1 MEINNFDQVIGFVA
15 QANTVEGR
23 FVLMVANSMGGLFMN
38 TQTDLPGC
46 RVPATP
52 DEATRAKFCLTW
64 AVDNRQSPLVM
75 SYPHPVWDMRGG
87 WVNSSA
93 GPITP
98 TMYLTH
104 PGNQNSMTIPSG
116 TECLGYT
123 EGTFTLPSGQ
133 YVDSIAIRVPG
144 AAIVI
149 ADVATDGAA
158 DAGKPKVS
166 ASGVYGVI
174 GYTEIWDS
182 SDASLT
188 IRVE

>member
-1 MEINNFDQVIGFVA
+1 MEINRFEDVIGLVA
-15 QANTVEGR
+15 QADVVEGR
-23 FVLMVANSMGGLFMN
+23 FVIMVANAMGGAFLN
-38 TQTDLPGC
+38 TEADLPGC
-46 RVPATP
+46 RVPATA
-52 DEATRAKFCLTW
+52 DEATRAKFCVTW
-64 AVDNRQSPLVM
+64 AVDNRQSPLVF
-75 SYPHPVWDMRGG
+75 SYPHPAGNWDMRGG
-87 WVNSSA
+87 WVNSPS

-133 YVDSIAIRVPG
+133 YVDSVAIRVPG

-149 ADVATDGAA
+149 ANVADDGAA

-166 ASGVYGVI
+166 ASGMYGVL
-174 GYTEIWDS
+174 GYTETWDS
-182 SDASLT
+182 NDS
-188 IRVE
+188 